1 MYNLLYIRF
10 TIHTHPVFLSPSPPP
25 HPHPHSQ
32 THTQVDSKG
41 QNFLHLAVINEDV
54 EGLIFLLSVRADVNS
69 KVQSPSL
76 NTPLHYAVKS
86 GNEILVRHLVSM

>member
-1 MYNLLYIRF
+1 M
-10 TIHTHPVFLSPSPPP
+10 
-25 HPHPHSQ
+25 Q
-32 THTQVDSKG
+32 QVDSKG
-41 QNFLHLAVINEDV
+41 QNFLHLAVIHGDV

-86 GNEILVRHLVSM
+86 GNEILVRHLVSMHTLYIVHVHVHVHA

>member
-1 MYNLLYIRF
+1 MKL
-10 TIHTHPVFLSPSPPP
+10 FLSPSL
-25 HPHPHSQ
+25 SL
-32 THTQVDSKG
+32 QVDSKG
-41 QNFLHLAVINEDV
+41 QNFLHLAVINGDV

-86 GNEILVRHLVSM
+86 GNEILVRHLVSTVVRSKE

>member
-1 MYNLLYIRF
+1 M
-10 TIHTHPVFLSPSPPP
+10 VFHL
-25 HPHPHSQ
+25 HV
-32 THTQVDSKG
+32 QVDSRG
-41 QNFLHLAVINEDV
+41 QNFLHLAVINGDV

-86 GNEILVRHLVSM
+86 GSEILVRHLVSDVHVFSSIVLMTLYSQNCEI